1 MDTSTLRA
9 PDKGRSRFSKALPAP
24 PPSLDSSMNKNNTMV
39 LPRRKESLGLPT
51 LPPKEITT
59 TMLAKPLDSPLPP
72 VPLKTGAPPVTMSIP
87 RRPVASPPAV
97 SPPPPA
103 EPSPVGSISS
113 LLSAYSRGSSD
124 SILRSSDGTAS
135 TKDSYLEISPKKED
149 SINNGLKKI
158 DYLPPLSFSFSDHEV
173 QEKTS
178 QKPQDGPKKAVEKL
192 ETLMA
197 DLDLPPPPPLKDP
210 QVPRTP
216 TSAPQS
222 PFSATS
228 SFAAP
233 LAAANQSPPR
243 SQLLRRRSLKKDKP
257 LPLTELKL
265 TSSHGSTADS
275 PSQVQNV
282 QQQPPAPEILPS
294 LAPPQPS
301 SVSNTA
307 VSPLSRGYTA
317 FPGRNIKPQTSKTP
331 SPQPPAM
338 GESAS
343 KIEGKID
350 ETFKRRPLSDKAIE
364 GGIDAKG
371 NIVKQVESGQEPTFR
386 RLPTPEYQKSDVKT
400 PITETIVS
408 PVSPVSLTGSPE
420 GFKAPVSNTGSTGA
434 SFGGSDVASVRSDAT
449 LRPPRGPLPTIPGSP
464 REPGVSPATQTSS
477 IEKLSFPVRSASK
490 QPVGTAKGLPRTP
503 APLNKQRAP
512 TPSSRPES
520 SSSDT
525 IPAVVPKTGGSVRE
539 GPPVKLSLDT
549 SSATVSSFDNAVQA
563 AGEHVGEPLT
573 PSHPAYFPKTLLS
586 TSKEVAFRHA
596 VRESHLRCFTSHA
609 TLVSDPNRA
618 GMGKCQVCSK
628 DDNSPRKSCGHCFL
642 HLCEPCSQ
650 VLTDMKG
657 NLKQLMEVV
666 NNQGI
671 KGRDVAAPEST
682 TGSATSDRTIRP
694 TRA

>member
-1 MDTSTLRA
+1 METSTLRT
-9 PDKGRSRFSKALPAP
+9 PNKGRSRFSKALPAP
-24 PPSLDSSMNKNNTMV
+24 PPSFDSLNMNTMV
-39 LPRRKESLGLPT
+39 LPKRKESLGLPAI
-51 LPPKEITT
+51 PPKEITT
-59 TMLAKPLDSPLPP
+59 MSAKPLDSPLPP
-72 VPLKTGAPPVTMSIP
+72 VPLKTSAPPTAMSIP
-87 RRPVASPPAV
+87 RRSVASPPVV

-158 DYLPPLSFSFSDHEV
+158 DFLPPLSFSFSDHEV
-173 QEKTS
+173 QEKRPE
-178 QKPQDGPKKAVEKL
+178 KPQDGPKKAVEKL

-222 PFSATS
+222 PFSATPS
-228 SFAAP
+228 SAAP
-233 LAAANQSPPR
+233 LSATSQSPPR

-265 TSSHGSTADS
+265 ASSHGSTADS
-275 PSQVQNV
+275 PSQVQKV
-282 QQQPPAPEILPS
+282 QQQLSATPETLPS

-301 SVSNTA
+301 LVSNTA

-317 FPGRNIKPQTSKTP
+317 FPGRNIKPQTSKEP
-331 SPQPPAM
+331 STQPPNM
-338 GESAS
+338 GEAVS
-343 KIEGKID
+343 KIEGKLD
-350 ETFKRRPLSDKAIE
+350 ETFKRRQSNEKVIE
-364 GGIDAKG
+364 GGIDVEG
-371 NIVKQVESGQEPTFR
+371 NIVKQVESGKEPTFR

-420 GFKAPVSNTGSTGA
+420 GFKAPASTTGSA
-434 SFGGSDVASVRSDAT
+434 PANYGGSDVASVRSDAT

-464 REPGVSPATQTSS
+464 RESGASQGAQTPST
-477 IEKLSFPVRSASK
+477 EKLSFPLRSASK
-490 QPVGTAKGLPRTP
+490 QPVGAAKGLPRTP
-503 APLNKQRAP
+503 APLNRQRAP
-512 TPSSRPES
+512 TPSSRPGS
-520 SSSDT
+520 SSSDAAT
-525 IPAVVPKTGGSVRE
+525 GVVPKPGETARE
-539 GPPVKLSLDT
+539 GPPVKLTLDT
-549 SSATVSSFDNAVQA
+549 KSATVSSFDNAVQA
-563 AGEHVGEPLT
+563 AGESIGEPLT

-586 TSKEVAFRHA
+586 TSKEVAFRPA
-596 VRESHLRCFTSHA
+596 VKESHLRCFTSHA
-609 TLVSDPNRA
+609 TLVSDPNRL

-666 NNQGI
+666 KNQGI
-671 KGRDVAAPEST
+671 KGKAVAAPEST
-682 TGSATSDRTIRP
+682 TGSATSDSTIRP